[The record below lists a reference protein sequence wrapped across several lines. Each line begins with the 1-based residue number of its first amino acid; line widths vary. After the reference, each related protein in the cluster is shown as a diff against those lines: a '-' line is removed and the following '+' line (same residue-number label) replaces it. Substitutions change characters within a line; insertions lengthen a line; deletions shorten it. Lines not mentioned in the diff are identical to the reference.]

1 MFVEGFFYLN
11 GGMKMIKQKLLYK
24 TIQKNADT
32 LTPVGIFKR
41 LKGEKKFLLESS
53 FQHETKGKYSYIGA
67 NPYEEIIGNSQ
78 QTKVSNVLTGEDT
91 VHDLPALDYLK
102 THLPKIETDIPLPF
116 TGGAIG
122 YVAYDAIRQFYDIGT
137 NLEDELQMPDYHFM
151 LYQTIIVY
159 EHRTETAHI
168 VTMNIDD
175 VPEVELDTR
184 LQTIKAE
191 LDQHIPIP
199 DPESFPVDF
208 KPQISKEVF
217 MKNVQKAKD
226 YIDEG
231 EAAQI
236 VLSQR
241 MVADITGDPFS
252 IYRELRTA
260 NPSPYMFYIDFS
272 DYLIIGASPESLV
285 QTTGDQIVTNP
296 IAGTRP
302 RGKTV
307 EEDDTLLDELLADK
321 KEIAEHDMLV
331 QLSKDDLT
339 TICTNASI
347 KVPIYKDVVKYEHV
361 MHIVSEVHGK
371 LKQHKSSIDA
381 LVACLPAGTVSGSPK
396 VRAMQIINEIETERR
411 GFYAGGI
418 GYISFN
424 HDINLA
430 ISIRSLVIKDKQAFL
445 QTGAGIV
452 ADSIPENEFM
462 ETLHK
467 AKSLTNLKK
476 TK

>member
-1 MFVEGFFYLN
+1 
-11 GGMKMIKQKLLYK
+11 MIKQKVTYK

-32 LTPVGIFKR
+32 LTPIGIFKR
-41 LKGEKKFLLESS
+41 LKGNKKFLLESS

-67 NPYEEIIGNSQ
+67 NPYEEIIGNNAL
-78 QTKVSNVLTGEDT
+78 TKVINTQTGEET
-91 VHDLPALDYLK
+91 IHELHTIDYLK
-102 THLPKIETDIPLPF
+102 LHLPKIDTDIPLPF

-137 NLEDELQMPDYHFM
+137 NLEDELQMPDFHFM

-159 EHRTETAHI
+159 EHRTEMAHI
-168 VTMNIDD
+168 ITMNLDD
-175 VPEVELDTR
+175 VSETALDER
-184 LQTIKAE
+184 LQIIKDE
-191 LDQHIPIP
+191 LDQQMSIP
-199 DPESFPVDF
+199 DPDPFTIEFE
-208 KPQISKEVF
+208 PQISKDVF
-217 MKNVQKAKD
+217 MDNVQKAQQ
-226 YIDEG
+226 YIEDG

-241 MVADITGDPFS
+241 MIADLNGDPFS
-252 IYRELRTA
+252 IYRQLRSS
-260 NPSPYMFYIDFS
+260 NPSPYMFHIDFT

-285 QTTGDQIVTNP
+285 QTTGDQVVTNP

-302 RGKTV
+302 RGKTNK
-307 EEDDTLLDELLADK
+307 EDNILQNELLADN

-331 QLSKDDLT
+331 ELSKADLAN
-339 TICTNASI
+339 ICSKTSI
-347 KVPIYKDVVKYEHV
+347 QVPVYKDVVKYEHV
-361 MHIVSEVHGK
+361 MHIVSEVHGE
-371 LKQHKSSIDA
+371 LKKDKTSMDA

-396 VRAMQIINEIETERR
+396 VRAMQIINEMETEQR

-430 ISIRSLVIKDKQAFL
+430 ISIRSLVIKDKRAYL

-452 ADSIPENEFM
+452 ADSVPEKEYL

-467 AKSLTNLKK
+467 AKSLTNLNQ

>member
-1 MFVEGFFYLN
+1 
-11 GGMKMIKQKLLYK
+11 MIKNQLTYK

-67 NPYEEIIGNSQ
+67 NPYEEIIGNSKE
-78 QTKVSNVLTGEDT
+78 TKVINVKTKEET
-91 VHDLPALDYLK
+91 VYQVATLDYLK
-102 THLPKIETDIPLPF
+102 QHLPKIKTDIPLPF

-122 YVAYDAIRQFYDIGT
+122 YVAYDAIRELHPIGK
-137 NLEDELQMPDYHFM
+137 ELDDSLHMPDYHFM

-159 EHRTETAHI
+159 EHRTEKAHI
-168 VTMNIDD
+168 ITMNINNESD
-175 VPEVELDTR
+175 EALDAR
-184 LQTIKAE
+184 LQTIKE
-191 LDQHIPIP
+191 QLSEQMTIP
-199 DPESFPVDF
+199 DPETFPITF
-208 KPQISKEVF
+208 KPQISEATF
-217 MKNVQKAKD
+217 IENVKRAQH
-226 YIDEG
+226 YIEKG

-236 VLSQR
+236 VLSQK
-241 MVADITGDPFS
+241 MEADITGDPFT
-252 IYRELRTA
+252 INRELRTS

-285 QTTGDQIVTNP
+285 QTTNDQVVTNP

-302 RGKTV
+302 RGATV
-307 EEDDTLLDELLADK
+307 AEDDELQQELLTDK
-321 KEIAEHDMLV
+321 KETNEHDMLV
-331 QLSKDDLT
+331 ELSKDDLAL
-339 TICTNASI
+339 ICDTSSI
-347 KVPIYKDVVKYEHV
+347 HVPVYQDVVKYEHV
-361 MHIVSEVHGK
+361 MHIVSEVHGT
-371 LKQHKSSIDA
+371 LKENSSSIDA
-381 LVACLPAGTVSGSPK
+381 LIACLPAGTVSGSPK
-396 VRAMQIINEIETERR
+396 VRSMQIINEIETERR

-430 ISIRSLVIKDKQAFL
+430 ISIRSLVIKNNRAYL

-452 ADSIPENEFM
+452 TDSDPKKEFL

-467 AKSLTNLKK
+467 AKSLTNLSK
-476 TK
+476 TT

>member
-1 MFVEGFFYLN
+1 MEEAN
-11 GGMKMIKQKLLYK
+11 MIKQKVTYK

-32 LTPVGIFKR
+32 LTPIGIFKR
-41 LKGEKKFLLESS
+41 LKGNKKFLLESS

-67 NPYEEIIGNSQ
+67 NPYEEIIGNNA
-78 QTKVSNVLTGEDT
+78 QTKVINTQTGEET
-91 VHDLPALDYLK
+91 IHELHTIDYLK
-102 THLPKIETDIPLPF
+102 LHLPKIDTDIPLPF

-137 NLEDELQMPDYHFM
+137 NLEDELQMPDFHFM

-159 EHRTETAHI
+159 EHRTEMAHI
-168 VTMNIDD
+168 ITMNLDD
-175 VPEVELDTR
+175 VSETALDER
-184 LQTIKAE
+184 LQIIKDE
-191 LDQHIPIP
+191 LDQQMSIP
-199 DPESFPVDF
+199 DPDPFTIEFE
-208 KPQISKEVF
+208 PQISKDVF
-217 MKNVQKAKD
+217 IDNVQKAQQ
-226 YIDEG
+226 YIEDG

-241 MVADITGDPFS
+241 MIADLNGDPFS
-252 IYRELRTA
+252 IYRQLRSS
-260 NPSPYMFYIDFS
+260 NPSPYMFHIDFT

-285 QTTGDQIVTNP
+285 QTTGNQVVTNP

-302 RGKTV
+302 RGKTSK
-307 EEDDTLLDELLADK
+307 EDDILQNELLADN

-331 QLSKDDLT
+331 ELSKADLAN
-339 TICTNASI
+339 ICSKASI
-347 KVPIYKDVVKYEHV
+347 QVPVYKDVVKYEHV
-361 MHIVSEVHGK
+361 MHIVSEVHGE
-371 LKQHKSSIDA
+371 LKKDKTSMDA

-396 VRAMQIINEIETERR
+396 VRAMQIINEMETEQR

-430 ISIRSLVIKDKQAFL
+430 ISIRSLVIKDKRAYL

-452 ADSIPENEFM
+452 ADSVPEKEYL

-467 AKSLTNLKK
+467 AKSLTNLNQ
-476 TK
+476 TQ